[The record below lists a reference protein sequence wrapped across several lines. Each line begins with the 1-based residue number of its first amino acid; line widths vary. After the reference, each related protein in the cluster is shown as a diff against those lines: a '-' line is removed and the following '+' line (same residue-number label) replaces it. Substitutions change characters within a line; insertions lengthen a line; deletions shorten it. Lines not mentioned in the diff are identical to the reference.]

1 MPSKLNKFD
10 GRFYTFPATQSQL
23 DRVKH
28 NFKSW
33 SSSNKAEDDEDEGDM
48 PDKFLS
54 YASTNHVC
62 TRLNVYLDEGI
73 QGAKYYRMLIEHM
86 SNLSE
91 NDMVVIKVNNHGGLL
106 EGAIALIN
114 AMNETEAQVEVVID
128 GACISAASL
137 IALSAPVVSLVP
149 HSYMMLHSGSFGTA
163 GKQENV
169 EAHVEFL
176 SPKVKRLMQEVY
188 QDFITP
194 QEFSDISKGRELWL
208 DTAEIHRRLTLRQE
222 IRAKQEEKALQD
234 EIKQTLAENPEEVH
248 VESKPKKATARKQK

>member
-1 MPSKLNKFD
+1 MPNRKYPEFNAKKLAK
-10 GRFYTFPATQSQL
+10 GIKSTFITAKGNDSE
-23 DRVKH
+23 
-28 NFKSW
+28 
-33 SSSNKAEDDEDEGDM
+33 EDDQQGT

-73 QGAKYYRMLIEHM
+73 QAAKYYRPLIEHM
-86 SNLSE
+86 LNLSE
-91 NDMVVIKVNNHGGLL
+91 NDMVVFKVDNHGGLL

-114 AMNETEAQVEVVID
+114 AMHETEAQVEVVIA

-137 IALSAPVVSLVP
+137 FALSAPVVSIAP
-149 HSYMMLHSGSFGTA
+149 HAYMMLHSGSFGTA

-188 QDFITP
+188 QDFITDE
-194 QEFSDISKGRELWL
+194 EFSDISKGRELWL
-208 DTAEIHRRLTLRQE
+208 DTAEIHRRLLLRQE
-222 IRAKQEEKALQD
+222 IRLKREKDAQ
-234 EIKQTLAENPEEVH
+234 LAATKVQSPKSKV
-248 VESKPKKATARKQK
+248 KPK